1 MGGGLAG
8 GREHGLTT
16 GAGEST
22 RYSGRVERV
31 DLSGFHLPSWINRR
45 GSRLSLAAV
54 WPLAAVWLRA
64 VADLKTCERVVPCA
78 CVKMCWM
85 LTFLSRRDFRPKTVP
100 WRRSGRPE
108 RRAPSWRVRI
118 PHIASARIL
127 HTMHAHRPSP
137 SAAAVKERHELDQHP
152 KWKWGVDGNWS
163 YSFGPFGVA
172 GERSAS
178 SFLAQRDRPPVEEA
192 TYPAS
197 AVSSV
202 PPVDILEALI
212 MSKSP
217 AESKHLCILDIGCGK
232 GQWLASEALNCARRG
247 HASAWRGV
255 TGSDSSFRRE
265 GLPGVDV
272 QVLPRVAMETAEAV
286 DEAIASFGLGPFD
299 VMVSSFTWLHLGDPL
314 ATLEIW
320 ANHLAEGGSI
330 FINQF
335 RVAFEGEFDA
345 GHDVGDDNARWA
357 RALAMR
363 DGLAH
368 MDRAQGAERNYEIR
382 FWAAM
387 EADGQVFTALHLR
400 RLSARP
406 IRFRGV
412 AYTGQAPPMDN
423 LNQPASARM
432 ACTTYACVH

>member
-1 MGGGLAG
+1 MA
-8 GREHGLTT
+8 
-16 GAGEST
+16 
-22 RYSGRVERV
+22 ERPADASAV
-31 DLSGFHLPSWINRR
+31 VAFGFAF
-45 GSRLSLAAV
+45 G
-54 WPLAAVWLRA
+54 
-64 VADLKTCERVVPCA
+64 T
-78 CVKMCWM
+78 
-85 LTFLSRRDFRPKTVP
+85 
-100 WRRSGRPE
+100 
-108 RRAPSWRVRI
+108 
-118 PHIASARIL
+118 IASARIRQ
-127 HTMHAHRPSP
+127 TMHAQRPSP
-137 SAAAVKERHELDQHP
+137 SAAAVKERLELDQHP

-197 AVSSV
+197 DVSSV

-314 ATLEIW
+314 ATLEMW

-345 GHDVGDDNARWA
+345 GHDVGDDSARWA

-368 MDRAQGAERNYEIR
+368 MDRAQGAERTFEIR

>member
-1 MGGGLAG
+1 
-8 GREHGLTT
+8 
-16 GAGEST
+16 
-22 RYSGRVERV
+22 
-31 DLSGFHLPSWINRR
+31 
-45 GSRLSLAAV
+45 
-54 WPLAAVWLRA
+54 
-64 VADLKTCERVVPCA
+64 
-78 CVKMCWM
+78 
-85 LTFLSRRDFRPKTVP
+85 
-100 WRRSGRPE
+100 
-108 RRAPSWRVRI
+108 
-118 PHIASARIL
+118 
-127 HTMHAHRPSP
+127 
-137 SAAAVKERHELDQHP
+137 
-152 KWKWGVDGNWS
+152 
-163 YSFGPFGVA
+163 
-172 GERSAS
+172 
-178 SFLAQRDRPPVEEA
+178 
-192 TYPAS
+192 
-197 AVSSV
+197 
-202 PPVDILEALI
+202 
-212 MSKSP
+212 
-217 AESKHLCILDIGCGK
+217 
-232 GQWLASEALNCARRG
+232 
-247 HASAWRGV
+247 
-255 TGSDSSFRRE
+255 
-265 GLPGVDV
+265 
-272 QVLPRVAMETAEAV
+272 METAEAV

-314 ATLEIW
+314 ATLEMW

-345 GHDVGDDNARWA
+345 GHDVGDDSARWA

-368 MDRAQGAERNYEIR
+368 MDRAQGAERNYELR

>member
-1 MGGGLAG
+1 M
-8 GREHGLTT
+8 
-16 GAGEST
+16 
-22 RYSGRVERV
+22 
-31 DLSGFHLPSWINRR
+31 DR
-45 GSRLSLAAV
+45 GCLAAV
-54 WPLAAVWLRA
+54 WPLAAVWLRAA

-85 LTFLSRRDFRPKTVP
+85 LTFFVMQRPDFRPNNNP
-100 WRRSGRPE
+100 RGRSRRP
-108 RRAPSWRVRI
+108 AD
-118 PHIASARIL
+118 ASAVVAFAFRTLRALGIR
-127 HTMHAHRPSP
+127 HTMHAQRPSP
-137 SAAAVKERHELDQHP
+137 SAAAVKERLELDQHP

-217 AESKHLCILDIGCGK
+217 AESKQLCILDIGCGK

-247 HASAWRGV
+247 HAAAWCGV

-286 DEAIASFGLGPFD
+286 DKAIASFGLGPFD

-314 ATLEIW
+314 ATLEMW

-345 GHDVGDDNARWA
+345 GHDVGDDSARWA

-368 MDRAQGAERNYEIR
+368 MDRAQGAERNFEIR